1 MRRPDLKT
9 IIVAVIL
16 AILSSTNAVAMVG
29 APRYEVAQ
37 SNQWI
42 PIPAWLAGT
51 WQAKDQTFLDSY
63 DCRTG
68 RHLLEQ
74 PTTLQINRI
83 RMIGTQQDDTGRIWH
98 YAATPY
104 VREIEA
110 QTHLERQIIDQLVLL
125 RSESNQVIFCT
136 TGRVTRWSKG
146 TKELLDYFYERTVVA
161 YTPVDENTMKSE
173 LVVTDFDPDKQPL
186 HSSHSVC
193 LEQRVKPFAVIDRDE
208 RGDLRSKFLQFLSQ
222 KNRRAGQ

>member
-1 MRRPDLKT
+1 MRRADLMT
-9 IIVAVIL
+9 IIITVMLAVI
-16 AILSSTNAVAMVG
+16 SSTNAVAMVG
-29 APRYEVAQ
+29 APGNEAAQ
-37 SNQWI
+37 SSQWI

-51 WQAKDQTFLDSY
+51 WQAKSQTFLDSY

-74 PTTLQINRI
+74 PTTLQINRM
-83 RMIGTQQDDTGRIWH
+83 RTVGTQQDDTGQIWH

-104 VREIEA
+104 VRDIETQA
-110 QTHLERQIIDQLVLL
+110 HLERQIVDQLVLL
-125 RSESNQVIFCT
+125 RSETNQVIFCT

-146 TKELLDYFYERTVVA
+146 TKELFDYFYERTVVA

-193 LEQRVKPFAVIDRDE
+193 LEQRVKPFAVINCDE
-208 RGDLRSKFLQFLSQ
+208 RGDLRSSFLHFLSQ